1 MPMNWRHCCI
11 RKTEALA
18 AALLVVLTGGCMARH
33 SPDRQSNELPQ
44 GVDTVLYLYA
54 GVRDDTS
61 DLEGYR
67 RDFGQIFETL
77 ADEFRQ
83 INPRVHVVVQLYRE
97 KALVLE
103 LTQRNASGLGP
114 DLLLV
119 SNSTALKLAQA
130 GLTRPPQLTP
140 ELLQQFD
147 AATLRRA
154 SLHNPLR
161 LASLPVAQKA
171 QLACFN
177 TARLPQAPATLQEL
191 LAISAGGNTVG
202 LALDPAGLFWSAGA
216 LGATE
221 ALQQA
226 TARRPLTP
234 QQQQAVVRWTRWLQA
249 AATQQ
254 KVTFYSNQDMLLEA
268 LSSGQLDWISCRSS
282 DLLRLRRGLGAK
294 LGVAPLPDGPD
305 GQASPINE
313 LTALALGVN
322 SSAAQ
327 RQVADAFAHFAVN
340 PLVQRNITLTLK
352 EVLPVNRYVTVPAE
366 SSVVLQAM
374 VRAQQQSRTAETFAS
389 LVHLNDPRIRQ
400 SQSLITQLVFGESQ
414 PENTAQRLIETLQR
428 QP

>member
-33 SPDRQSNELPQ
+33 SADRQGNERQQ

-54 GVRDDTS
+54 GVRDDTT

-67 RDFGQIFETL
+67 RDFGPIFETIEE
-77 ADEFRQ
+77 EFRQ

-97 KALVLE
+97 NDLVRE
-103 LTQRNASGLGP
+103 LTHRNASGLGP

-119 SNSTALKLAQA
+119 TNSTALKLARA
-130 GLTRPPQLTP
+130 GLTRPPQLSP
-140 ELLQQFD
+140 QLRQQFD

-154 SLHNPLR
+154 SLNHPLR

-177 TARLPQAPATLQEL
+177 TARLPQAPSTLQEL
-191 LAISAGGNTVG
+191 LAMSAGGNTVG
-202 LALDPAGLFWSAGA
+202 LALDPTGLFWSAGA
-216 LGATE
+216 LGASE
-221 ALQQA
+221 ALQRA

-234 QQQQAVVRWTRWLQA
+234 QQQQALVRWTRWLQA

-268 LSSGQLDWISCRSS
+268 LASGQLDWISCRST
-282 DLLRLRRGLGAK
+282 DLERLRRRLGPR
-294 LGVAPLPDGPD
+294 LGVAALPDGPE
-305 GQASPINE
+305 GQASPIND
-313 LTALALGVN
+313 LTTLALGVN

-327 RQVADAFAHFAVN
+327 RRVAEAFAHFAVN
-340 PLVQRNITLTLK
+340 PLVQRNITVSLK
-352 EVLPVNRYVTVPAE
+352 EVLPVNRFVTVPAE

-374 VRAQQQSRTAETFAS
+374 VRAQQQSKTAETFAS
-389 LVHLNDPRIRQ
+389 LIHLNDKRVVQ
-400 SQSLITQLVFGESQ
+400 SQALITQLVFGESN
-414 PENTAQRLIETLQR
+414 PELTAQRLMKTLQG